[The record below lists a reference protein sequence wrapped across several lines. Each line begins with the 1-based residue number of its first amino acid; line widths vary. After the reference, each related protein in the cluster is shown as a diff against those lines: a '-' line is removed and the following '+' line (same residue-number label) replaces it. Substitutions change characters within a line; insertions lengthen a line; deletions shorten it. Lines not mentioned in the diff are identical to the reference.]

1 MSVYILIPVAS
12 ENGLASK
19 IVSQSEMKIWALVE
33 FVDGKAKDVQFA
45 EDRSTFGIDWIDF
58 TVLENKFENYMD
70 FMNEGMMCLVKR
82 KEETVEEVISA
93 FAFKELD
100 EIGL

>member
-1 MSVYILIPVAS
+1 MHILIPVDND
-12 ENGLASK
+12 NGLDAN
-19 IVSQSEMKIWALVE
+19 IAPQSQMKQWALVNFE
-33 FVDGKAKDVQFA
+33 DGKARQIDFY
-45 EDRSTFGIDWIDF
+45 EDRTQIEVEWIDF
-58 TVLENKFENYMD
+58 VVLENKYENYMD

-82 KEETVEEVISA
+82 EEKTIEEVVSA